1 MKKTAIVVAALVLAV
16 IVAVAGIG
24 WLLPAEHVASGEMT
38 LPAAP
43 DRVFQ
48 AISDV
53 NRYPA
58 WRPSVTRVDVLA
70 TDPLRW
76 REHEGGDAITFE
88 MVDSSRPQRL
98 HVRIADADL
107 PFGGSW
113 TYTLT
118 PAGTGTRLQITEDGV
133 VHNPV
138 FRFVSRFVIGH
149 TATIEQFLHD
159 LQALLT

>member
-1 MKKTAIVVAALVLAV
+1 MKKAAIAVTALVLAV
-16 IVAVAGIG
+16 IVAVVVIG
-24 WLLPAEHVASGEMT
+24 WLLPAEHVASGEVT
-38 LPAAP
+38 LPAP
-43 DRVFQ
+43 PQRVFE
-48 AISDV
+48 AITDV
-53 NRYPA
+53 NRYPS
-58 WRPSVTRVDVLA
+58 WRPALTRVDVLA
-70 TDPLRW
+70 TAPLRW

-88 MVDSSRPQRL
+88 VVDSSPPQRL
-98 HVRIADADL
+98 KVRIADADL

-118 PAGTGTRLQITEDGV
+118 PAGTGTHLQITEDGV

-149 TATIEQFLHD
+149 TATIERFVRD